1 MSHSKEKATNEIDP
15 KMTEMVE
22 LQGIF
27 FFFFFGGP
35 YRDTRNKASIAI
47 LKDFFKKRKHTYNEQ
62 VRNLI
67 RETNY

>member
-22 LQGIF
+22 LQGI